1 MKLCSEDGVEK
12 PSLEHQCHL
21 YSCVSVAGI
30 VVHKRPATIMRVSYT
45 PVVGSLKGT
54 YICYSTLDE
63 ERLTYQLVMR

>member
-54 YICYSTLDE
+54 YICYSTLHE